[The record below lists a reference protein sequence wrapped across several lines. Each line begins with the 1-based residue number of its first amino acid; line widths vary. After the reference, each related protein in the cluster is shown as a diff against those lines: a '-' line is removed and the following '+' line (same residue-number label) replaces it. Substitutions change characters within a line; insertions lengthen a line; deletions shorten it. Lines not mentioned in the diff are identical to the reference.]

1 MPETQSTVQKAREAH
16 RAAEGGHGQ
25 TVGGLHDFWRR
36 KLVSTAGFYDLQVV
50 YGSWNSIVGKL
61 GLSVTLQPALTT
73 FLEPPRNKAP

>member
-1 MPETQSTVQKAREAH
+1 M
-16 RAAEGGHGQ
+16 
-25 TVGGLHDFWRR
+25 VGGLDDFWRR